1 MGTIRILIVEDDT
14 LCRFGLAAMIKEFG
28 TIDEAANGFEA
39 FSMVKKAYEE
49 KKPYQLIL
57 LDIMMPVMNGQ
68 DALHEIRKY
77 EDSIGI
83 IGSDGCKIMM
93 TTALSDAKTIMT
105 AFKGQCEAFL
115 TKPYQKKT
123 LIEQLKNIG
132 IIA

>member
-1 MGTIRILIVEDDT
+1 MESIRILIVEDDA
-14 LCRFGLAAMIKEFG
+14 LCRFGLVAMMKEFG
-28 TIDEAANGFEA
+28 SIEEAGNGFEA
-39 FSMVKKAYEE
+39 VTMVKKAYEE

-68 DALHEIRKY
+68 DALHEIRKF
-77 EDSIGI
+77 EDSIGL

-115 TKPYQKKT
+115 TKPYQKRT
-123 LIEQLKNIG
+123 LVEQLKNIG
-132 IIA
+132 LLA

>member
-1 MGTIRILIVEDDT
+1 MANLHILIVEDDT
-14 LCRFGLAAMIKEFG
+14 LCRFGLVAMMKEFG
-28 TIDEAANGFEA
+28 TIDEAGNGFEA
-39 FSMVKKAYEE
+39 VTMVKKAYEQ
-49 KKPYQLIL
+49 KQPYQLIL

-68 DALHEIRKY
+68 DALHEIRKF
-77 EDSIGI
+77 EDSLGI

-123 LIEQLKNIG
+123 LLQQLKNIG
-132 IIA
+132 LLT